1 MHELSL
7 ITEVLQIAGDALERQ
22 GAEGRVSRLT
32 LVVGKLSGASPEA
45 LRSAFPI
52 AAHGTPF
59 GGAELEIEEPGPV
72 VHCYDCGAEQEVE
85 GFVFE
90 CPACGSG
97 SISIEGGSE
106 LRLASM
112 DVED

>member
-7 ITEVLQIAGDALERQ
+7 ITEVLQIAGDALEQ
-22 GAEGRVSRLT
+22 QDAEGRVSKLT
-32 LVVGKLSGASPEA
+32 LIVGTLSGASPEA

-59 GGAELEIEEPGPV
+59 EGAELEIEEPGPV
-72 VHCYDCGAEQEVE
+72 VHCNACGTEQEVD

-97 SISIEGGSE
+97 SVTIEGGSE

-112 DVED
+112 DIDD